1 MNLPVRSFTVSRRI
15 HQLHSVRHNSR
26 VAAFPDS
33 SAVVRVGGAESP
45 DTCAEDRPLTS
56 AAENPGAILRSARE
70 AHGLSLRD
78 VSRSTKISPTLLTAL
93 EQMRFDRLPALIF
106 TRGFVKAYAREVG
119 LDSEEMANRYL
130 AGIAPPKAVTEWHDR
145 PVPPPSS
152 QRERSRDPGRYLT
165 DHSPA
170 RYGWLVT
177 GVAMLGL
184 VGYLWSFARQSGE
197 QAAPETVGSIASSDA
212 TPADGRP
219 TAGNDA
225 AAAALGDD
233 TPIGPLVI
241 QLTPNGPCWLAAAVD
256 GTPRFARLLQ
266 AGESETIEAHDE
278 LVLRVGDPGTLV
290 YSVNG
295 RTGRQV
301 GQPGEPINIRITRDN
316 FRQFLGS

>member
-1 MNLPVRSFTVSRRI
+1 MSRRI

-26 VAAFPDS
+26 AAAIPDS
-33 SAVVRVGGAESP
+33 SAVVRAGGVEVP
-45 DTCAEDRPLTS
+45 DACGEDRPLS
-56 AAENPGAILRSARE
+56 SAENPGAILRSARE

-78 VSRSTKISPTLLTAL
+78 LSRNTKISPTLLTAL

-130 AGIAPPKAVTEWHDR
+130 AGIAPPKAVTELPDR
-145 PVPPPSS
+145 RVPPPSS
-152 QRERSRDPGRYLT
+152 QRERSRDLGRYLT
-165 DHSPA
+165 DHNPA

-177 GVAMLGL
+177 VVAMLGL

-197 QAAPETVGSIASSDA
+197 QAAPETVGSVASSDA
-212 TPADGRP
+212 TPADGRS
-219 TAGNDA
+219 TDGNDA

-233 TPIGPLVI
+233 MPIGPLVI

-266 AGESETIEAHDE
+266 AGETETIEAHDE

-301 GQPGEPINIRITRDN
+301 GQPGEPINIRITRNN